1 MWVPRLIMAIIA
13 VHIYRG
19 IRFITSSLSAEAAP

>member
-1 MWVPRLIMAIIA
+1 MAIIA
-13 VHIYRG
+13 VQIYRG